1 MSSEFLAPTC
11 ELPER
16 DSSSSPPPPRPVGKG
31 PQIVPVDNAAQVLKG
46 TYFNPAQGPKGQEM
60 PLPPHYWELQK
71 RDDNA
76 IFIRGT
82 RSDKNGLSNILRGK
96 KLAAAGADDR
106 WYLVLRPDVSEDQL
120 DIIKSIREV
129 WIDLEKNTW
138 VVLTS
143 FPEIERRKLLRI
155 PVWTSRWKAKSGGF
169 KDAISNDFITNG
181 TLSTEEI
188 RKPFGTPA
196 RPWELLLDFAWFRTY
211 VQFHFH
217 DSQQQKSVPV
227 PPGLCLKAL
236 GKKLDVLTGTRSPGR
251 VGGGTC
257 IDDQGTIYV
266 LHERAQPD
274 SDDVE
279 IFFDNTSGLT
289 TFIDL
294 AQPAPASGGKDERLA
309 RKAAK
314 SVPQSPDDRYLLPDV
329 WHTHG
334 MEGRVSPSGARKKW
348 EALRPTSLLVPD
360 PVSLIT
366 DRDNPLIFHLDDTLL
381 VDHVTGPVTLSAGAR
396 VALFDHML
404 AFRGPFDPVVVPQW
418 SGSLAENYLRAEEV
432 IVTPGQAWA
441 QSTFVVEHE
450 GDFFV
455 LREQRVDGA
464 PGSTPCVG
472 ARKAVARAPEN
483 PIGDFLGGFPQLGG
497 DGRSLLLL
505 LPDAYSGPYFSS
517 SEGDFLAAHPTAKL
531 CHLLVYVPIKIGA
544 DPSDSAV
551 TPADVNKIFAA
562 LLNAA
567 ERWDQAHPAGGAGG
581 KKDYVVIPSA
591 GVKDGTRVVKLRHY
605 FGPRMDGKHK
615 FEIQA
620 RITPTPKLGLRSFV
634 SGGVMTLFPPD
645 ADTTDENHDS
655 DGFSMRFST
664 VAHELGHVMGL
675 PDEYMESLNLSSAK
689 LFNTN
694 PRIPQF
700 EQAHEAYPFYS
711 DDFGMMWYSQIPR
724 LRYIWHHV
732 AFLNG
737 GAAAALP
744 EGPYAA
750 SYPSLDGGITHVMP
764 GGNKDGPWS
773 IVAQSRMASQ
783 RASMVLYRVGDDES
797 TVERMFKRP
806 AGTTAPGAWIN
817 GLLLVTMK
825 IWFNFLPSTAGD
837 FSSEPE
843 RWTPVRDFY
852 KQILGPR
859 YKMMQRF
866 VLEGP
871 SSSPLARVAVVFQ
884 PRVEYGPLPT
894 AGTSE
899 ASADVVVDV
908 VFQSTAPGS
917 AHGTSLAP
925 FGPPPANAPTRFVVD
940 SGDLDLSLLRFTL
953 DAALTPQSPRDG
965 ADIRASELGEL
976 ARMVESAVGAPANSF
991 VVKDL
996 P

>member
-11 ELPER
+11 ELPEGGG
-16 DSSSSPPPPRPVGKG
+16 SSSPPAPKPVGKG
-31 PQIVPVDNAAQVLKG
+31 PQVVPVDNVAQVLKG
-46 TYFNPAQGPKGQEM
+46 TYFNPAKGPKGQEM

-71 RDDNA
+71 RDDSA

-96 KLAAAGADDR
+96 KLGAAGADER
-106 WYLVLRPDVSEDQL
+106 WYLVLRPDVTDDQL

-143 FPEIERRKLLRI
+143 FPEIEKRKLLRI

-169 KDAISNDFITNG
+169 KDAISNDFITDG

-196 RPWELLLDFAWFRTY
+196 RPWELLLDFAWLRTY

-236 GKKLDVLTGTRSPGR
+236 GNKLDVLTGKRSPGR

-266 LHERAQPD
+266 LHERAQAD

-279 IFFDNTSGLT
+279 LFFDNTSGLT
-289 TFIDL
+289 TFLDL
-294 AQPAPASGGKDERLA
+294 AQKAPAAGGKDERLV
-309 RKAAK
+309 RKTAK

-329 WHTHG
+329 WHTRG
-334 MEGRVSPSGARKKW
+334 MEGRVSPSGTRKRW
-348 EALRPTSLLVPD
+348 EALRPTSLLVPS

-381 VDHVTGPVTLSAGAR
+381 VDNVTGPVTLSAGSR
-396 VALFDHML
+396 VVLFDHAL

-432 IVTPGQAWA
+432 IVTPGQAWE

-464 PGSTPCVG
+464 PGSTLCVG

-505 LPDAYSGPYFSS
+505 LPDAYPGPYFSV
-517 SEGDFLAAHPTAKL
+517 SEGDFLAAHPKAKL
-531 CHLLVYVPIKIGA
+531 CHLLVYVPMKIGA
-544 DPSDSAV
+544 DPSDPAV
-551 TPADVNKIFAA
+551 TPADVNKIFSA
-562 LLNAA
+562 LLEAA

-581 KKDYVVIPSA
+581 KKDYVAIPSA

-605 FGPRMDGKHK
+605 FGPRGDGKHK

-620 RITPTPKLGLRSFV
+620 RKTPTPDLGDRSFV
-634 SGGVMTLFPPD
+634 SNGVMKLFTSAVD
-645 ADTTDENHDS
+645 ASNASQDS
-655 DGFSMRFST
+655 DGFSMGFFT
-664 VAHELGHVMGL
+664 LAHELGHVMGL
-675 PDEYMESLNLSSAK
+675 PDEYMESIKVGSPDFSNAD
-689 LFNTN
+689 
-694 PRIPQF
+694 PRIPRF
-700 EQAHEAYPFYS
+700 KQAHEAYPFYA

-724 LRYIWHHV
+724 LRYIWHHI

-744 EGPYAA
+744 EGPYVA

-773 IVAQSRMASQ
+773 IVAQSRMASK

-797 TVERMFKRP
+797 TVEKMFTRP
-806 AGTTAPGAWIN
+806 AGITAPGAWIN
-817 GLLLVTMK
+817 GLLLITTK

-837 FSSEPE
+837 FPTELD
-843 RWTPVRDFY
+843 RWTPLATFY
-852 KQILGPR
+852 RKILGTG
-859 YKMMQRF
+859 YKLKQRF
-866 VLEGP
+866 LLEGP

-884 PRVEYGPLPT
+884 PRVEFGSLPSSS
-894 AGTSE
+894 TSE
-899 ASADVVVDV
+899 ADADVAVDV
-908 VFQSTAPGS
+908 VFQTTPPGS
-917 AHGTSLAP
+917 PPGTPIAP
-925 FGPPPANAPTRFVVD
+925 IGPPPA
-940 SGDLDLSLLRFTL
+940 SGPPRLVIDVSNLDLSILRFTL
-953 DAALTPQSPRDG
+953 DAALTPQSPKDKS
-965 ADIRASELGEL
+965 AIRAAELGEL

-991 VVKDL
+991 VVKDM